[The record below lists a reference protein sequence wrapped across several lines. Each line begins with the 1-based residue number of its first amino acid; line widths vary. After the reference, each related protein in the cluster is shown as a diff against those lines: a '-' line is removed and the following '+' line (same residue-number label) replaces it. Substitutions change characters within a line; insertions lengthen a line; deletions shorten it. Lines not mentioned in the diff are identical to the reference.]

1 MNRRLKSI
9 IKLSAIAAVFLLLLL
24 RVYREFVPAGAK
36 STAYIMARV
45 DGGTITS
52 PNGYEYSVHFNDAGA
67 MHSGHHWTWLIDYS
81 WITGLHVKTA
91 GYLGAEYAVDGE
103 RIPIEWDGDNPV
115 LPFENGRY
123 D

>member
-1 MNRRLKSI
+1 MNRRLKFI
-9 IKLSAIAAVFLLLLL
+9 IKVSAIAATLVLLLL
-24 RVYREFVPAGAK
+24 RGYREFVPAGAK

-52 PNGYEYSVHFNDAGA
+52 PNGNEYAIQFNDAGA
-67 MHSGHHWTWLIDYS
+67 MHSGHHWTWVIDYS
-81 WITGLHVKTA
+81 WITGLYVKTA
-91 GYLGAEYAVDGE
+91 GYLGPKYAVDGE
-103 RIPIEWDGDNPV
+103 RIPIEWDEDNPV